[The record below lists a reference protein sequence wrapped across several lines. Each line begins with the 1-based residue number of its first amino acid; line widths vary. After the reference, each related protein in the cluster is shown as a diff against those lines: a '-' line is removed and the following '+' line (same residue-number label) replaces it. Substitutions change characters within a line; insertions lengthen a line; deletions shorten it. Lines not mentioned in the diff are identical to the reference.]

1 MQNKSATRVACRQ
14 LGKSVISSNL
24 PNLRPIQQCLHPKQR
39 PDYPLLIAHTSGEE
53 ESERGTPT
61 NLKLFLLLRQGT
73 ARCFHCFLNL
83 VVGRNM
89 Q

>member
-39 PDYPLLIAHTSGEE
+39 PDYPLLIAHSSGEE
-53 ESERGTPT
+53 ESERETAT
-61 NLKLFLLLRQGT
+61 NLKHFLLLRQDVST
-73 ARCFHCFLNL
+73 VFSIWL
-83 VVGRNM
+83 
-89 Q
+89 